1 MAAPADRTYRSQR
14 MVKTRTI
21 AVVDDDSGV
30 RTALRQLL
38 RSAGFE
44 ALTFAS
50 AEEFLGAIEREDVDF
65 LIADVNLPGMS
76 GVGLLKTLAAAGA
89 ALPACL
95 ITGRDDAG
103 TIDLIRQ
110 AGPVPRLTKPFS
122 DDDLFEII
130 GGALKS

>member
-1 MAAPADRTYRSQR
+1 

-21 AVVDDDSGV
+21 AIVDDDAGV

-44 ALTFAS
+44 ALTFES
-50 AEEFLGAIEREDVDF
+50 AEEFLAASRREVDF
-65 LIADVNLPGMS
+65 LIADINLPGMS
-76 GVGLLKTLAAAGA
+76 GVGLLKTLARAGEE
-89 ALPACL
+89 LPALL

-122 DDDLFEII
+122 DDDLFEVI
-130 GGALKS
+130 GGALGQG

>member
-1 MAAPADRTYRSQR
+1 
-14 MVKTRTI
+14 MVKTRATV
-21 AVVDDDSGV
+21 AVVDDDYGV

-50 AEEFLGAIEREDVDF
+50 AEEFLAAGQDGPIDF

-76 GVGLLKTLAAAGA
+76 GVGLLRTLAEEGTTVP
-89 ALPACL
+89 ALL

-103 TIDLIRQ
+103 TIELIRQ
-110 AGPVPRLTKPFS
+110 AGAVPRLTKPFS
-122 DDDLFEII
+122 DDYLFDVIDRS
-130 GGALKS
+130 LCP

>member
-1 MAAPADRTYRSQR
+1 
-14 MVKTRTI
+14 MVKTRATI
-21 AVVDDDSGV
+21 AIVDDDAGV

-44 ALTFAS
+44 AMTFAS
-50 AEEFLGAIEREDVDF
+50 AEEFLAAGKDEDIDF

-76 GVGLLKTLAAAGA
+76 GVGLLKTLAEGGA
-89 ALPACL
+89 ELPALL

-103 TIDLIRQ
+103 TIELIRQ

-122 DDDLFEII
+122 DDDLFEVIEE
-130 GGALKS
+130 ALEV

>member
-1 MAAPADRTYRSQR
+1 
-14 MVKTRTI
+14 MVKTRATI
-21 AVVDDDSGV
+21 AVVDDDAGV

-50 AEEFLGAIEREDVDF
+50 AEEFLAAGQDEDIDF

-76 GVGLLKTLAAAGA
+76 GVGLLKTLAEGGA
-89 ALPACL
+89 ELPALL

-103 TIDLIRQ
+103 TIELIRQ

-122 DDDLFEII
+122 DDDLFEVIEE
-130 GGALKS
+130 ALEV